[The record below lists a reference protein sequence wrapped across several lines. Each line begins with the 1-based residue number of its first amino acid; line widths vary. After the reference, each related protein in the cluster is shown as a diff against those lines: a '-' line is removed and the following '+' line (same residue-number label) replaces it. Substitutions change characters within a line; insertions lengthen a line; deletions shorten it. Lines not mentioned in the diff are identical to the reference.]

1 MSTGFPFFMSPTG
14 ADVES
19 LRRKWGWFLVLGIL
33 LILGGTFAIGYPM
46 LATITTVQVFGY
58 LLLFGA
64 GVEIASGIWT
74 GTWGGFFLH
83 LFGGLL
89 YLFLGVLFLDRP
101 GITAAVYTL
110 VMAIFFVASG
120 LVRSVFSITHH
131 FHGWGWALFSG
142 LITLA
147 LGIMIWRRWPYDT
160 LWVIGL
166 FIGIDLI
173 FIGWSWIMLGLAVKS
188 LPTSVAAKGI

>member
-1 MSTGFPFFMSPTG
+1 MSTGFPYFMAG
-14 ADVES
+14 AAEAR
-19 LRRKWGWFLVLGIL
+19 LRRNWGWFLVLGVL
-33 LILGGTFAIGYPM
+33 LILGGAAAISYPLM
-46 LATITTVQVFGY
+46 ATLTTVTFFGY

-83 LFGGLL
+83 LLGGLL

-110 VMAIFFVASG
+110 VLAIFFVAGG
-120 LVRSVFSITHH
+120 LVRMIFALTHR
-131 FHGWGWALFSG
+131 FHGWGWMFVSG
-142 LITLA
+142 LITFA
-147 LGIMIWRRWPYDT
+147 LGVMIWRSWPADT

-166 FIGIDLI
+166 FLGIDLI
-173 FIGWSWIMLGLAVKS
+173 FIGWSWVMLGLAVKS
-188 LPTSVAAKGI
+188 LPATA